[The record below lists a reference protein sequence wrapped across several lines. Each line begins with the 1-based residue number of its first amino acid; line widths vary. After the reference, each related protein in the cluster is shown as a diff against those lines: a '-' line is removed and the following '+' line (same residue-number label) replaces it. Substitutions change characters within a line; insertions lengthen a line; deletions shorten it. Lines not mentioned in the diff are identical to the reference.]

1 MNGITVWRKR
11 NSLYCEQMYTMT
23 KPIQIFFAGV
33 LLLAGAQL
41 ATAEE
46 TRYYDIE
53 VIIFESRDAYDRQAE
68 EWKTDIQRETPQ
80 PYVELGQPY
89 PGPIPAGFD
98 PKLSFKPLAKSALR
112 LQQEVKLLEASD
124 RYRILYHNAWRQ
136 PGMDA
141 ATALPVH
148 IRQSFVQEVSP
159 AARPSAT
166 DTDRPPSSLPVPT
179 SAQQT
184 RAELDGY
191 IRLILS
197 RYLHAEVDLMYTTGL
212 AVSSANPGYAGTV
225 LQEEIVPP
233 VVYRLQ
239 ESRRMRST
247 EVHYLDH
254 PVLGMIVLVTPYEG
268 K

>member
-1 MNGITVWRKR
+1 MYNLMKTIPVFLA
-11 NSLYCEQMYTMT
+11 SLL
-23 KPIQIFFAGV
+23 I
-33 LLLAGAQL
+33 LLAVQA
-41 ATAEE
+41 ARADE

-53 VIIFESRDAYDRQAE
+53 VIIFESKDASSRQSE
-68 EWKTDIQRETPQ
+68 LWKTDIQRAAP
-80 PYVELGQPY
+80 PIAVELGQPY
-89 PGPIPAGFD
+89 PGPLPAGFNS
-98 PKLSFKPLAKSALR
+98 KLTFKPLSKSNFR
-112 LQQEVKLLEASD
+112 LAQENKLLQASD

-141 ATALPVH
+141 KTALPVH
-148 IRQSFVQEVSP
+148 IKQSFVQDMVP
-159 AARPSAT
+159 AT
-166 DTDRPPSSLPVPT
+166 TVPAY
-179 SAQQT
+179 AQQT

-191 IRLILS
+191 IRIILS

-212 AVSSANPGYAGTV
+212 PASSAYTAYPGTAP
-225 LQEEIVPP
+225 QQDIVPP

-254 PVLGMIVLVTPYEG
+254 PVLGVIVLVTPYEN

>member
-1 MNGITVWRKR
+1 
-11 NSLYCEQMYTMT
+11 MYTMT
-23 KPIQIFFAGV
+23 KTIPTFLTA
-33 LLLAGAQL
+33 LLFLAGAQL
-41 ATAEE
+41 AWAEE

-53 VIIFESRDAYDRQAE
+53 VIIFESKDAYDRQAE
-68 EWKTDIQRETPQ
+68 DWKTDIQRETPQ
-80 PYVELGQPY
+80 TYVELGQPY

-98 PKLSFKPLAKSALR
+98 PKLTFKPLTKGALR

-148 IRQSFVQEVSP
+148 IRQAFVQEVPP
-159 AARPSAT
+159 AARLPAT
-166 DTDRPPSSLPVPT
+166 DPDRPPSSLPVPT
-179 SAQQT
+179 YAQQT

-197 RYLHAEVDLMYTTGL
+197 RYLHAEVDLTYTTGL
-212 AVSSANPGYAGTV
+212 PVRSTNPVYASTE
-225 LQEEIVPP
+225 LQEDIVPP